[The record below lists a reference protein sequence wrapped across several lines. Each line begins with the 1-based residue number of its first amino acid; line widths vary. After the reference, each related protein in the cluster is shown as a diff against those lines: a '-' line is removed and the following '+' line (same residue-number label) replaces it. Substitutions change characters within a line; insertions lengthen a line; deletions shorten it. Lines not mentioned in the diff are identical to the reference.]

1 MKRMS
6 ASETVLSSAVEATE
20 ASLRVVGQDTLI
32 GERRVHQWA
41 DGRVIYFALKVSR
54 PFAAAELYSN
64 DLAVQGATH
73 ASHGWPRGGGIPDC
87 EQANAC
93 ATAREVQG
101 SRLKCI
107 LHFPDAQLPDSGQIH
122 FQHRRAPH

>member
-20 ASLRVVGQDTLI
+20 ASLRVVGEDTLVS
-32 GERRVHQWA
+32 ERRVHQWA

-64 DLAVQGATH
+64 DLAVQPG
-73 ASHGWPRGGGIPDC
+73 
-87 EQANAC
+87 
-93 ATAREVQG
+93 AREVQG